1 MIWVG
6 GILERTLVTWNVNF
20 KYHVAENRAFLPQ
33 AVECAVV
40 EMMSTNR
47 SVGSQ
52 PELKSRPPC
61 RGDVAAGRIFTPR
74 PLWFLRRC
82 LRVKMLSMKKERK
95 K

>member
-1 MIWVG
+1 MGWRDFKKDPG
-6 GILERTLVTWNVNF
+6 PWNVNF
-20 KYHVAENRAFLPQ
+20 KYHVTENRAFLPQ

-52 PELKSRPPC
+52 PELKSR
-61 RGDVAAGRIFTPR
+61 RIFTPR
-74 PLWFLRRC
+74 PLSCLRRG
-82 LRVKMLSMKKERK
+82 LRTKMLNMKKERK